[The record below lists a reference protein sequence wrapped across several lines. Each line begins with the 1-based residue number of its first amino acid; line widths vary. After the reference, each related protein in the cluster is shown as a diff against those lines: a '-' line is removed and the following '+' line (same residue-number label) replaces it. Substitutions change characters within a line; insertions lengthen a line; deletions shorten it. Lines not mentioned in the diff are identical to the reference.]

1 MIISID
7 GLGMVDVE
15 NLHQFD
21 NELSDNTRLSAIYS
35 ALNTALFVYY
45 ANENIA
51 VKIEKYL
58 EYLKK
63 IFKKNNKK
71 PRIKRT

>member
-1 MIISID
+1 MMIKID

-21 NELSDNTRLSAIYS
+21 NELNDNTRLSAIYS
-35 ALNTALFVYY
+35 ALNTALFIYY
-45 ANENIA
+45 ADENIA
-51 VKIEKYL
+51 VKIEEYL

-63 IFKKNNKK
+63 IFKKNNRKT
-71 PRIKRT
+71 RIKRA